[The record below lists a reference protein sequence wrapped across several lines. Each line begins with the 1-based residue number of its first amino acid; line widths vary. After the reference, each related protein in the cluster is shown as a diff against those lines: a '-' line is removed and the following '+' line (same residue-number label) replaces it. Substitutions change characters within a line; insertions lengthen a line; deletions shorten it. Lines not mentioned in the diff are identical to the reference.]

1 MATKKFLE
9 LKEASDDDLQGFL
22 ADAEARYQK
31 MRFDHTVSGLENPLK
46 LREERR
52 DIARI
57 KTEIRRRELA
67 TDDTATVA
75 ASRDRIRARRRRNKK
90 A

>member
-9 LKEASDDDLQGFL
+9 LKESSDEDLQGFL
-22 ADAEARYQK
+22 TDGEAKYQK
-31 MRFDHTVSGLENPLK
+31 MLFDHAVSGLENPLT

-57 KTEIRRRELA
+57 KTEMRRRELA
-67 TDDTATVA
+67 AADAADLV
-75 ASRDRIRARRRRNKK
+75 ASRDRIRARRRKK
-90 A
+90 AK